1 MLVLTRKSG
10 ESIRISDDIVVKVF
24 EIGKNKV
31 RIGIDAPATVSVL
44 RNEVYEE
51 IQKENILS
59 LQGSVSDLAKAAALW
74 TDKGKKK
81 DREK

>member
-10 ESIRISDDIVVKVF
+10 ESIRISDDIIVKVF

-31 RIGIDAPATVSVL
+31 RIGIEAPSTVSVL

-51 IQKENILS
+51 IQRENILS
-59 LQGSVSDLAKAAALW
+59 SQGSVSDLAKAAALW
-74 TDKGKKK
+74 SGKKS
-81 DREK
+81 RE

>member
-10 ESIRISDDIVVKVF
+10 ESIRISDDIIVKVF

-31 RIGIDAPATVSVL
+31 RIGIDAPSTVSVL

-51 IQKENILS
+51 IQKENTLS
-59 LQGSVSDLAKAAALW
+59 LQGSVADFTKAAALW
-74 TDKGKKK
+74 SKKSNQ
-81 DREK
+81 